1 MGPGSPRAAAAHS
14 PARAALRRSP
24 SAGTVSPSVGG
35 QPPSVIRCLPAILLS
50 SPNCPLLLQAGGC
63 SCLQCGLAGQSQLWA
78 KVALLDAWI
87 CAKQCPGAEELL
99 PPYHFWGSC
108 KELISSGEQL
118 VETLGVLQQMQPGRC
133 LGQDSSG
140 VGTEQWAV
148 GAAATGS
155 SALGGGVRLPMAPA
169 GALSLSDKGY
179 YAVTGHPAFSPTL
192 LKGSWESGL
201 CPPVSEDE
209 AMAALRWPRP
219 SHQPGDLRGATHV
232 AWSDYIEQPGPQGK
246 ACSYP
251 VWSEAD
257 EAKDGDS
264 SVSSGRLSGSSG
276 GHESCT
282 SPPGP
287 WKEKPPKVLGP
298 WRPARESNPRLE
310 QLRDRIR
317 AQAQW
322 QASCTSLGTSTRSS
336 TSRLCGAP
344 KADPQRKARKLTT
357 PSAAPWDT
365 LKLRSS
371 AKGLG
376 TLSVALCGVED
387 KAIPGRGR
395 EPSGIPQRQASVP
408 REKAKRMKSS
418 PCKREKALIAPTPRR
433 AAKDKGETLQRVHC
447 LPALRGLGALTQQC
461 LWADHVLGESDEY
474 MEMVVGLRPQMNFYF
489 RCRIPFAMEPHQR
502 TRPNTFLRLGWVR
515 QLAVELASLSPQDSE
530 LVGIHTWRKGPALVR
545 ALLGPPLALPRLQS
559 KPSRDQAPTA
569 ELGDNRKV
577 GAAKSS
583 PVRPRMPSPA
593 FLRGDLQVSANA
605 PSLASYDQPVTI
617 QNALAVLRDL
627 RQQIQT
633 GLELAQS
640 RHPRAGPELGR
651 SKLWLQN
658 LAGRK
663 QQGPWSISDVRGPFS
678 KSPQAGMEG
687 KHSSLERAGCF
698 PSGHHRNTLAGW
710 ESYPQKTGTA
720 QGWNLSFQRGF
731 TPGSPPERL
740 TSFPRR
746 PWSASAGQASRLQR
760 TGEAQGWNPS
770 FLRSGSPPERLT
782 SFRQRPWSAS
792 AGQTSRPQGTW
803 TAYEDW
809 DTPARRPLSPLAQ
822 RAWSASFMQS
832 TGTSGKGRRP
842 LLPPSGVKRG
852 WPRKEKEVRVPPPC
866 QKPQGVLGHPYSS
879 EVLREFMHQKSLA
892 RRQQAMKE
900 KASAVRALELRNQRL
915 QDVYRKQREAVL
927 SKAVPVVSQ
936 TTPGIVT
943 FFPHC
948 AQSRGLEA
956 PGSLGSPVLEWSK
969 VTSGMVLGDQE
980 APGSFCLCL
989 NRALNRTE
997 TLETGGPQDGWEGTP
1012 VLMSARSSL
1021 GPLKLQDLTTR
1032 YPRPGVCIYLDPEES
1047 ERLGMPGPLH
1057 FRYKQARLQ
1066 ALETMANVLKQRID
1080 ILTAKLHKSE
1090 APDTVGDPV
1099 SDLSS
1104 SHPIMVPADPTPA
1117 DPVCLGALVP
1127 NGSREAPWD
1136 WTDMRARP
1144 LVSPTCFPGGQT
1156 LPWSP
1161 DWERRQSVSPRGH
1174 YNSRP
1179 RGFIEDGCLELD
1191 NRLARNTASFP
1202 ALGSFIGSSLG
1213 VPAVLDPTCGSL
1225 QLEEMPAARGVGS
1238 IMPWTMRGCG
1248 KGEPADRPW
1257 AGWSGGRGATSAGLQ
1272 SLCPP
1277 DDRLGSWYAVAR
1289 GQCLQ
1294 HLANIPR
1301 KSRGFLKSL
1310 QPDLQEQEQ
1319 ALALLRQRAELEV
1332 WETQKALDQL
1342 LFKHCLQQLMKK
1354 HSTQARPDPALER
1367 EQPQVCRD
1375 LQPRTSPSTVTARP
1389 RSHPALS
1396 RETAAALQGP
1406 QDGLWAQQDKSASAE
1421 PRQEVGPDQ
1430 VSLQLPQARL
1440 YARVNP
1446 THQMLELSQREEK
1459 LRAQHQAALL
1469 RLREKTLEEKM
1480 RTELAWLEHQRR
1492 CLGSKG
1498 SAALLA
1504 ALAERQ
1510 QQALSRLEQEQREIR
1525 CLQNTHLFSH
1535 KERMLLLQHQKDILS
1550 LRKAVKHLQQE
1561 FQAWTGVPQ
1570 SSGPGVKP
1578 APMEGSK
1585 TSPQSKRPAQGSLCP
1600 PTPRGPRNLT
1610 SHGLQRSPERPG
1622 AQHPAEQRAAV
1633 GTPRGPFSNWLA
1645 CGDMGRHQG
1654 FLAQRE
1660 EHRQVSWSGPIP
1672 WGGHSLSRVTAPLCS
1687 LPCRLPIGQEDR
1699 TPPQA
1704 TSATDSHRLPP
1715 RPVWGVDTLV
1725 AGGWPDTGGQLAK
1738 SHSPVGQG
1746 NPQPNPSSLSSKE
1759 ETWPLKGSPPQELQ
1773 GQCSLGRG
1781 APCSPPKT
1789 SVVEGSTSPTG
1800 SKLGLDFSSSPMEDP
1815 HQMESWWL
1823 GEQRIEPCWQEDPY
1837 NPFPQLEAAPLT
1849 AAPAPAPPSLRE
1861 GSPLGLGPES
1871 ESKYTPWSCSGSSAR
1886 SHTASP
1892 VKELS
1897 CPSLQEFQK
1906 VSATLV
1912 QLSESSTSLLDWAA
1926 GDAPDGEPGR
1936 SGEFSPQDTQGL
1948 HGGGGQ
1954 VAWEGL
1960 GGTGA
1965 SALHCSSMEA
1975 GGPEPG
1981 PGLLQE
1987 GQLLPLHCMPSSRSG
2002 SELSEASS
2010 KVWDEENLLEPGPG
2024 ADPALGR
2031 SSLAGGSSHL
2041 ESGGV
2046 SCSVLPSLDLGK
2058 EQEASGTSGSMI
2070 SGLHAERAKQK
2081 SPEAARNPLPS
2092 KASSSSDLDLSLS
2105 FPSGSLTSE
2114 EVDFAKGGEPV
2125 LLQASAGRPQ
2135 EPGNADLSPSN
2146 DKKPQ
2151 EAGSEPKVPV
2161 SLRAPPGDPGSLVAL
2176 TPEGR
2181 APGHSG
2187 DGDSPALEEACPT
2200 LASRVLPEILSPVD
2214 DVLSYSSAD
2223 LQSST
2228 HRDASLLPP
2237 PPTFPAESE
2246 ASPTSPHS
2254 EDFPPPPE
2262 DAMFPRGPP
2271 EEDASIKTGEVPSLS
2286 KKAPPEAL
2294 SLGSQESGLF
2304 LGAGAHSGSFE
2315 DKLGGSRSDG
2325 GTQAMGS
2332 GWSELVGWLGS
2343 PSWAGAGDAARQVM
2357 LQPPAPSRVSCMAGD
2372 GLPVLPVAGG
2382 TGLSGTRQRGPCI
2395 DPPGAE
2401 RAEAVDL
2408 VSSQLTRRI
2417 LCDSL
2422 AVVSELAQPAAR

>member
-1 MGPGSPRAAAAHS
+1 MGPGSPRARGAHS

-24 SAGTVSPSVGG
+24 SAGAVSPSVGG

-50 SPNCPLLLQAGGC
+50 SRNCPLLLQAGAPHSRTAADMPV
-63 SCLQCGLAGQSQLWA
+63 SC
-78 KVALLDAWI
+78 
-87 CAKQCPGAEELL
+87 
-99 PPYHFWGSC
+99 PP
-108 KELISSGEQL
+108 
-118 VETLGVLQQMQPGRC
+118 
-133 LGQDSSG
+133 
-140 VGTEQWAV
+140 
-148 GAAATGS
+148 
-155 SALGGGVRLPMAPA
+155 
-169 GALSLSDKGY
+169 
-179 YAVTGHPAFSPTL
+179 PTL
-192 LKGSWESGL
+192 LPCDLGRLPDSLALIPGGHGVVNVGGSARVPVFGQRLLPGALPQTVKPVAFSWESGL

-219 SHQPGDLRGATHV
+219 SQQPGNLRRATHV

-287 WKEKPPKVLGP
+287 WKEKPPQVLGP

-322 QASCTSLGTSTRSS
+322 QASCASLGTSTRSS

-395 EPSGIPQRQASVP
+395 EPSGIPQRQAS
-408 REKAKRMKSS
+408 
-418 PCKREKALIAPTPRR
+418 
-433 AAKDKGETLQRVHC
+433 
-447 LPALRGLGALTQQC
+447 
-461 LWADHVLGESDEY
+461 
-474 MEMVVGLRPQMNFYF
+474 
-489 RCRIPFAMEPHQR
+489 
-502 TRPNTFLRLGWVR
+502 
-515 QLAVELASLSPQDSE
+515 
-530 LVGIHTWRKGPALVR
+530 
-545 ALLGPPLALPRLQS
+545 
-559 KPSRDQAPTA
+559 
-569 ELGDNRKV
+569 GDNRKV
-577 GAAKSS
+577 GAAKGS

-593 FLRGDLQVSANA
+593 FLRGDLQGSANA

-687 KHSSLERAGCF
+687 KHSSLERAGSF

-720 QGWNLSFQRGF
+720 QGWNLSFQR
-731 TPGSPPERL
+731 PGSPPERL

-782 SFRQRPWSAS
+782 SFPRRPWSAS
-792 AGQTSRPQGTW
+792 AGQTSRPQRTW

-809 DTPARRPLSPLAQ
+809 DTPTRGPLSPLAQ
-822 RAWSASFMQS
+822 RAWSASFTQS
-832 TGTSGKGRRP
+832 TGTSGKGRGP

-852 WPRKEKEVRVPPPC
+852 WPRKEKDVRVLPPC

-879 EVLREFMHQKSLA
+879 EALREFMHQKSLA

-915 QDVYRKQREAVL
+915 QDIYRKQREAVL

-1021 GPLKLQDLTTR
+1021 GPLKLQDLTTG

-1104 SHPIMVPADPTPA
+1104 SRPSMVPADPTPA

-1127 NGSREAPWD
+1127 NGSRGAPWD

-1156 LPWSP
+1156 LPRSP

-1174 YNSRP
+1174 YDSRP

-1202 ALGSFIGSSLG
+1202 ALGSFIGSSLR

-1238 IMPWTMRGCG
+1238 VMPWTMRGC
-1248 KGEPADRPW
+1248 
-1257 AGWSGGRGATSAGLQ
+1257 
-1272 SLCPP
+1272 
-1277 DDRLGSWYAVAR
+1277 

-1301 KSRGFLKSL
+1301 KSPGFLKSL

-1319 ALALLRQRAELEV
+1319 ALALLRQQAELEV

-1354 HSTQARPDPALER
+1354 HSTQARPDPASER
-1367 EQPQVCRD
+1367 EQPQVCGD
-1375 LQPRTSPSTVTARP
+1375 LQLRTSPSTVTARP
-1389 RSHPALS
+1389 RSHPALG
-1396 RETAAALQGP
+1396 REAAAALQGP
-1406 QDGLWAQQDKSASAE
+1406 QDGPWAQQDKSASAE

-1430 VSLQLPQARL
+1430 VFLQLPQARL

-1446 THQMLELSQREEK
+1446 THQMLELSEREEK
-1459 LRAQHQAALL
+1459 LRAQQQAALL

-1480 RTELAWLEHQRR
+1480 RAELAWLEHQRR
-1492 CLGSKG
+1492 CLGSKV

-1550 LRKAVKHLQQE
+1550 LWKAVKHLQQE
-1561 FQAWTGVPQ
+1561 FQAWTRVPQ

-1585 TSPQSKRPAQGSLCP
+1585 TSPQPKRPAQGSSCP
-1600 PTPRGPRNLT
+1600 LTPRGPRNLT

-1622 AQHPAEQRAAV
+1622 AQQ
-1633 GTPRGPFSNWLA
+1633 
-1645 CGDMGRHQG
+1645 
-1654 FLAQRE
+1654 
-1660 EHRQVSWSGPIP
+1660 
-1672 WGGHSLSRVTAPLCS
+1672 
-1687 LPCRLPIGQEDR
+1687 LPIGQEDR

-1746 NPQPNPSSLSSKE
+1746 DPQPNPSSLWSKE

-1781 APCSPPKT
+1781 APCSPPKA
-1789 SVVEGSTSPTG
+1789 SQVVESSTSPAG

-1823 GEQRIEPCWQEDPY
+1823 GEKRIEPCWQEDPY
-1837 NPFPQLEAAPLT
+1837 DPFPQLEAAPLT
-1849 AAPAPAPPSLRE
+1849 VAPAPAPPSLRE

-1926 GDAPDGEPGR
+1926 GDAPDREPG
-1936 SGEFSPQDTQGL
+1936 
-1948 HGGGGQ
+1948 
-1954 VAWEGL
+1954 
-1960 GGTGA
+1960 
-1965 SALHCSSMEA
+1965 
-1975 GGPEPG
+1975 
-1981 PGLLQE
+1981 
-1987 GQLLPLHCMPSSRSG
+1987 RSG

-2031 SSLAGGSSHL
+2031 SSLAGGSSYL
-2041 ESGGV
+2041 ENGGV
-2046 SCSVLPSLDLGK
+2046 SCFALPSLDLGK

-2070 SGLHAERAKQK
+2070 SGLHAEIAKQK
-2081 SPEAARNPLPS
+2081 SPEAARKPLPS

-2105 FPSGSLTSE
+2105 SPSGSLTSE
-2114 EVDFAKGGEPV
+2114 EVDFAKGGEAV

-2176 TPEGR
+2176 TPEGQ

-2187 DGDSPALEEACPT
+2187 GGDSPALEEACPT

-2214 DVLSYSSAD
+2214 NVLSHSSAD

-2228 HRDASLLPP
+2228 HRDASLPPP

-2286 KKAPPEAL
+2286 KKALPEAL
-2294 SLGSQESGLF
+2294 SLGPQESRLF

-2325 GTQAMGS
+2325 GTQAVGS

-2343 PSWAGAGDAARQVM
+2343 PSWGGAGDAAWQVM
-2357 LQPPAPSRVSCMAGD
+2357 LQPPAPSRVACMAGD
-2372 GLPVLPVAGG
+2372 GLPVLLVAGG
-2382 TGLSGTRQRGPCI
+2382 TGLSGTGQRGPCI

>member
-1 MGPGSPRAAAAHS
+1 MSYPPHTAQRGSVRRQREAHC
-14 PARAALRRSP
+14 R
-24 SAGTVSPSVGG
+24 
-35 QPPSVIRCLPAILLS
+35 
-50 SPNCPLLLQAGGC
+50 
-63 SCLQCGLAGQSQLWA
+63 
-78 KVALLDAWI
+78 
-87 CAKQCPGAEELL
+87 
-99 PPYHFWGSC
+99 
-108 KELISSGEQL
+108 
-118 VETLGVLQQMQPGRC
+118 
-133 LGQDSSG
+133 
-140 VGTEQWAV
+140 
-148 GAAATGS
+148 
-155 SALGGGVRLPMAPA
+155 
-169 GALSLSDKGY
+169 
-179 YAVTGHPAFSPTL
+179 
-192 LKGSWESGL
+192 ESGL

-209 AMAALRWPRP
+209 VMAALRWPRP
-219 SHQPGDLRGATHV
+219 SQQPGDLRGATHV

-287 WKEKPPKVLGP
+287 WKEKPPQVLGP

-322 QASCTSLGTSTRSS
+322 QASCASLGTSTRSS

-344 KADPQRKARKLTT
+344 KADPRRKARKLTT

-365 LKLRSS
+365 LRLRSS

-376 TLSVALCGVED
+376 TPSVALCGVED

-395 EPSGIPQRQASVP
+395 EPSRIPQRQASVP
-408 REKAKRMKSS
+408 LEKAKRMKSS

-433 AAKDKGETLQRVHC
+433 AAKDKG
-447 LPALRGLGALTQQC
+447 
-461 LWADHVLGESDEY
+461 
-474 MEMVVGLRPQMNFYF
+474 
-489 RCRIPFAMEPHQR
+489 
-502 TRPNTFLRLGWVR
+502 
-515 QLAVELASLSPQDSE
+515 
-530 LVGIHTWRKGPALVR
+530 
-545 ALLGPPLALPRLQS
+545 
-559 KPSRDQAPTA
+559 
-569 ELGDNRKV
+569 DNRKV

-583 PVRPRMPSPA
+583 PVCPRMPSPA

-687 KHSSLERAGCF
+687 KHSSLERAGSF
-698 PSGHHRNTLAGW
+698 PSGHHRNTLAGR

-720 QGWNLSFQRGF
+720 QGWNLSFQR
-731 TPGSPPERL
+731 PGSPPERL

-770 FLRSGSPPERLT
+770 FLRSGSPSERLT
-782 SFRQRPWSAS
+782 SFPQRPWSAS
-792 AGQTSRPQGTW
+792 AGQTSRHQRTW

-809 DTPARRPLSPLAQ
+809 DTPTRRPLSPLAQ
-822 RAWSASFMQS
+822 RAWSASFTQS
-832 TGTSGKGRRP
+832 AGTSGKGRGP

-866 QKPQGVLGHPYSS
+866 QKPQGVLDHPYSS
-879 EVLREFMHQKSLA
+879 EALREFMHQKSLA
-892 RRQQAMKE
+892 RQQQAMKE

-927 SKAVPVVSQ
+927 SKAIPVVSQ

-989 NRALNRTE
+989 NKALNRTE
-997 TLETGGPQDGWEGTP
+997 TLETGGPQDSWEGTP

-1104 SHPIMVPADPTPA
+1104 SRPSMVPADPTPA

-1127 NGSREAPWD
+1127 NGSRGAPWD

-1225 QLEEMPAARGVGS
+1225 QLEEMPAARRVGS
-1238 IMPWTMRGCG
+1238 VMPWTMRGC
-1248 KGEPADRPW
+1248 
-1257 AGWSGGRGATSAGLQ
+1257 
-1272 SLCPP
+1272 
-1277 DDRLGSWYAVAR
+1277 

-1301 KSRGFLKSL
+1301 KSPGFLKSL

-1342 LFKHCLQQLMKK
+1342 LFKHCPQQLMKK
-1354 HSTQARPDPALER
+1354 HSTQARPDPASER
-1367 EQPQVCRD
+1367 EQPQVCGD
-1375 LQPRTSPSTVTARP
+1375 LQPGTSPSTVTARP
-1389 RSHPALS
+1389 RSHPVLG
-1396 RETAAALQGP
+1396 REAAAALQGP
-1406 QDGLWAQQDKSASAE
+1406 QDGLWAQKDKSASAE

-1430 VSLQLPQARL
+1430 VFLQLPQARL

-1446 THQMLELSQREEK
+1446 THQWRLAGPWNANPGRPGRFTIQMLELSQREEK

-1469 RLREKTLEEKM
+1469 RLREKALEEKM
-1480 RTELAWLEHQRR
+1480 RAELAWLEHQRR

-1510 QQALSRLEQEQREIR
+1510 QQALSRLEQEQASPPSDVAQDPEVQGKCPGVRGGSVAWVQCGPAVLSPVARWRLKLGKREIR

-1561 FQAWTGVPQ
+1561 FQARTGVPQ

-1585 TSPQSKRPAQGSLCP
+1585 TSPQPKRPAQGSSCP

-1622 AQHPAEQRAAV
+1622 AQQ
-1633 GTPRGPFSNWLA
+1633 
-1645 CGDMGRHQG
+1645 
-1654 FLAQRE
+1654 
-1660 EHRQVSWSGPIP
+1660 
-1672 WGGHSLSRVTAPLCS
+1672 
-1687 LPCRLPIGQEDR
+1687 LPIGQEDR

-1715 RPVWGVDTLV
+1715 RPLWGVDTLV
-1725 AGGWPDTGGQLAK
+1725 ASGWPDTGGQLAK

-1746 NPQPNPSSLSSKE
+1746 DPQLNPSSLSSKE
-1759 ETWPLKGSPPQELQ
+1759 ETRPLKGSPAQELQ
-1773 GQCSLGRG
+1773 GRCSLGRG
-1781 APCSPPKT
+1781 APCSPPKA
-1789 SVVEGSTSPTG
+1789 SVVEGSTSPAG

-1871 ESKYTPWSCSGSSAR
+1871 ESKYTPWSCSGSSAW
-1886 SHTASP
+1886 SHTVSP

-1936 SGEFSPQDTQGL
+1936 SG
-1948 HGGGGQ
+1948 
-1954 VAWEGL
+1954 
-1960 GGTGA
+1960 
-1965 SALHCSSMEA
+1965 
-1975 GGPEPG
+1975 
-1981 PGLLQE
+1981 
-1987 GQLLPLHCMPSSRSG
+1987 

-2024 ADPALGR
+2024 ADPALGH

-2046 SCSVLPSLDLGK
+2046 SCSALPSLDLGK

-2081 SPEAARNPLPS
+2081 SPEAARKPLPS

-2105 FPSGSLTSE
+2105 SPSGSLTSE
-2114 EVDFAKGGEPV
+2114 KVDLAKGEPV

-2151 EAGSEPKVPV
+2151 EAGSEPKVPG

-2187 DGDSPALEEACPT
+2187 GGDSPALEEACPT

-2228 HRDASLLPP
+2228 HRDASLPPP

-2286 KKAPPEAL
+2286 KKALPEAL
-2294 SLGSQESGLF
+2294 SLGPQESGLF

-2325 GTQAMGS
+2325 GTQAVGS
-2332 GWSELVGWLGS
+2332 GWSEPIGWLGS
-2343 PSWAGAGDAARQVM
+2343 PSWGAVGDAARQVM
-2357 LQPPAPSRVSCMAGD
+2357 LQPPAPSRVACMAGD
-2372 GLPVLPVAGG
+2372 GLPVLLVAGG
-2382 TGLSGTRQRGPCI
+2382 TGLSGTGQKGPCI

-2422 AVVSELAQPAAR
+2422 ALVSELAQPAAR